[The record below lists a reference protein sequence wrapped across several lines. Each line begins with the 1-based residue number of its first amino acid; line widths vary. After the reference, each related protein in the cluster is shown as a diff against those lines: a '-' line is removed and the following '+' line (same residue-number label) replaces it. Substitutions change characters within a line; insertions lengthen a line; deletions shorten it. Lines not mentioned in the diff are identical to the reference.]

1 MAFIAS
7 LIAGFGTFFFGR
19 ELLRR
24 TPPHPLI
31 DSLRMGRAHYLI
43 AGVLAGLF
51 CPETDAL
58 SQPLELVRSNFI
70 GAILLWVGL
79 QTGLSTDLQRLRN
92 AGLSEIYAQVAGAFA
107 TGGFAILAV
116 MASGETLYRDLGLV
130 QNLPLAIALLACFA
144 LATRFPVPFFSWSN
158 RPLPRRIPGQDLPL
172 SNIAAMVALC
182 VAFPLTAEQPIFSF
196 GNQTFIGPIGMAL
209 LMLGLGVAGG
219 VALDFSFRSH
229 RTGSRA
235 MSLVMGIAI
244 ALFGLSQAPGLPAL
258 GVGFLA
264 GAWLINATVAKREVA
279 EFTARAN
286 DVIEPVFFALLGT
299 LIGEFVSGPF
309 FAWSPLLPLAFTMVL
324 VRGMGRTIGFA
335 FSQNLWEI
343 PPRTGRDLFAISWHP
358 QGTLAVA
365 VAAQAAS
372 LLEFQHDTLLTGL
385 VMAASLSQ
393 LVLVPPANPSHSH
406 A

>member
-1 MAFIAS
+1 MAFILS

-19 ELLRR
+19 ELFRR
-24 TPPHPLI
+24 TPPYPLL
-31 DSLRMGRAHYLI
+31 DSLRLGRLHYLI
-43 AGVLAGLF
+43 VGVLVGLF
-51 CPETDAL
+51 FPKADAL
-58 SQPLELVRSNFI
+58 FQPFDLVRSNCI

-79 QTGLSTDLQRLRN
+79 QTGLSANLQHLRN
-92 AGLSEIYAQVAGAFA
+92 AGLSGIYAQVAGALA

-116 MASGETLYRDLGLV
+116 LASDETLYRDLGLV
-130 QNLPLAIALLACFA
+130 QNLPIAAVLLASFA
-144 LATRFPVPFFSWSN
+144 LATRLPAPFFQWPN
-158 RPLPRRIPGQDLPL
+158 RGLPHRISGQDLPL
-172 SNIAAMVALC
+172 SNIAAMVILC
-182 VAFPLTAEQPIFSF
+182 VAFPLTAAQPIFSF
-196 GNQTFIGPIGMAL
+196 GNQTFIGPMGMAL

-286 DVIEPVFFALLGT
+286 DVIEPIFFALLGT
-299 LIGEFVSGPF
+299 LIGEFVNGPF
-309 FAWSPLLPLAFTMVL
+309 FAWSPLLPLAFTMLL

-343 PPRTGRDLFAISWHP
+343 PRTGRDLFAISWHP

-365 VAAQAAS
+365 LAAQAVY
-372 LLEFQHDTLLTGL
+372 LLEFQHNAFMTGL
-385 VMAASLSQ
+385 VMAAFLSQ
-393 LVLVPPANPSHSH
+393 LVLVPPTNSPQSH